1 MTQPETTAQ
10 TTSPDSAG
18 LTVRV
23 ESFVGPLDLLLHL
36 CRTNEMDLS
45 RLSLRTITDQYLAHL
60 ESVRFQDLEMAGA
73 FMVMAAT
80 LIYLKS
86 KLLLP
91 ANPDD
96 QEEPLDEEGLLL
108 KRELEERLREYAR
121 VKALG
126 VWLAEREAEQTLVYG
141 RTTAELPPPEDIP
154 LKDLSVHLLQ
164 RAMQR
169 LIEDQKRRVPRQVEP
184 NPLSVLERMS
194 EILDL
199 LRSTWSLLFSSVAGA
214 ERLRAEW
221 VVTLLALLEL
231 VRLGQA
237 RARQAEL
244 FGEIVIERNAVSVH
258 EPVRTLEAGEE
269 APGPVGDEEAP
280 RAGDGSGDRMPADE
294 APRAAVPA
302 PPDGEERTEQGESPN
317 A

>member
-1 MTQPETTAQ
+1 MTQEATTQ
-10 TTSPDSAG
+10 TTGPEPAG

-45 RLSLRTITDQYLAHL
+45 RLSLRTITDQYLSHL
-60 ESVRFQDLEMAGA
+60 ESVRFQDLEMAGS

-91 ANPDD
+91 ADPDD
-96 QEEPLDEEGLLL
+96 QEETLDEEGELL

-126 VWLAEREAEQTLVYG
+126 SWFAEREAEQTLVYG

-154 LKDLSVHLLQ
+154 LEDLSVHLLQ

-237 RARQAEL
+237 RARQADL

-258 EPVRTLEAGEE
+258 EPARLAATDEASRPDADAGVE
-269 APGPVGDEEAP
+269 ALAAEAP
-280 RAGDGSGDRMPADE
+280 RDPMPGED
-294 APRAAVPA
+294 APRAAATP
-302 PPDGEERTEQGESPN
+302 PPDDEPRTEQGEPLN

>member
-1 MTQPETTAQ
+1 MSAPETATQGAVPE
-10 TTSPDSAG
+10 SG

-23 ESFVGPLDLLLHL
+23 EAFVGPLDLLLHL

-45 RLSLRTITDQYLAHL
+45 RLSLRAITDQYLAHL
-60 ESVRFQDLEMAGA
+60 ESVQFQDLETAGS

-96 QEEPLDEEGLLL
+96 PGEMLDEEGEAL
-108 KRELEERLREYAR
+108 KRELEERLHEYAR

-126 VWLAEREAEQTLVYG
+126 TWLAEREAEQTLIFG

-154 LKDLSVHLLQ
+154 LEDLSVHLLQ

-169 LIEDQKRRVPRQVEP
+169 LIEDQKGRVPRQIEP

-194 EILDL
+194 EMLEL
-199 LRSTWSLLFSSVAGA
+199 LRSTWSLLFSAVAGP

-244 FGEIVIERNAVSVH
+244 FGEIVIEGNTVSVR
-258 EPVRTLEAGEE
+258 EPARPLEEQPEDEPRPESGE
-269 APGPVGDEEAP
+269 PL
-280 RAGDGSGDRMPADE
+280 
-294 APRAAVPA
+294 
-302 PPDGEERTEQGESPN
+302 N

>member
-1 MTQPETTAQ
+1 MTQEATTQ
-10 TTSPDSAG
+10 TTGPEPAG

-45 RLSLRTITDQYLAHL
+45 RLSLRTITDQYLSHL
-60 ESVRFQDLEMAGA
+60 ESVRFQDLEMAGS

-96 QEEPLDEEGLLL
+96 QDEVLDEEGELL

-126 VWLAEREAEQTLVYG
+126 SWLAEREAEQTLVYD

-154 LKDLSVHLLQ
+154 LEDLSVHLLQ

-199 LRSTWSLLFSSVAGA
+199 LRST
-214 ERLRAEW
+214 
-221 VVTLLALLEL
+221 
-231 VRLGQA
+231 
-237 RARQAEL
+237 
-244 FGEIVIERNAVSVH
+244 
-258 EPVRTLEAGEE
+258 
-269 APGPVGDEEAP
+269 
-280 RAGDGSGDRMPADE
+280 
-294 APRAAVPA
+294 
-302 PPDGEERTEQGESPN
+302 
-317 A
+317 

>member
-1 MTQPETTAQ
+1 MSASDTTVHAAAA
-10 TTSPDSAG
+10 PDG

-45 RLSLRTITDQYLAHL
+45 RLSVRTITDQYLAHL
-60 ESVRFQDLEMAGA
+60 ESVRFQDLETAGS
-73 FMVMAAT
+73 FMVVAAT

-91 ANPDD
+91 AGPDD
-96 QEEPLDEEGLLL
+96 QEEGLDEEGLLL

-121 VKALG
+121 VKAMG
-126 VWLAEREAEQTLVYG
+126 GWLAEREAEQALLFG

-154 LKDLSVHLLQ
+154 LEDLSVHLLP
-164 RAMQR
+164 RALGR
-169 LIEDQKRRVPRQVEP
+169 LLEEQKRRLPREVEP
-184 NPLSVLERMS
+184 PPLSVLERMS
-194 EILDL
+194 EILEL
-199 LRSTWSLLFSSVAGA
+199 LRHTWSLLFSSVAGA
-214 ERLRAEW
+214 ERIRAEW

-231 VRLGQA
+231 ARLGEA

-244 FGEIVIERNAVSVH
+244 FGEIVIERHAISVK
-258 EPVRTLEAGEE
+258 EPTRSPPEN
-269 APGPVGDEEAP
+269 
-280 RAGDGSGDRMPADE
+280 
-294 APRAAVPA
+294 
-302 PPDGEERTEQGESPN
+302 PDGQGEPRN

>member
-1 MTQPETTAQ
+1 MTQEATTQ
-10 TTSPDSAG
+10 TTGPEPAG

-45 RLSLRTITDQYLAHL
+45 RLSLRTITDQYLSHL
-60 ESVRFQDLEMAGA
+60 ESVRFQDLEMAGS

-91 ANPDD
+91 ADPND
-96 QEEPLDEEGLLL
+96 QEEALDEEGELL

-126 VWLAEREAEQTLVYG
+126 AWLAEREAEQTLVYG

-154 LKDLSVHLLQ
+154 LEDLSVHLLQ

-237 RARQAEL
+237 RARQADL

-258 EPVRTLEAGEE
+258 EPARLAETDEESRPDADAGVEAL
-269 APGPVGDEEAP
+269 AAEAP
-280 RAGDGSGDRMPADE
+280 RDPMPGED
-294 APRAAVPA
+294 APRAAATP
-302 PPDGEERTEQGESPN
+302 PPDDEPRTEQGEPLN

>member
-1 MTQPETTAQ
+1 MSGQETTAQ
-10 TTSPDSAG
+10 GTSAQSQAADTG
-18 LTVRV
+18 ITVRV

-60 ESVRFQDLEMAGA
+60 EAVRFQDLETAGS

-91 ANPDD
+91 ANPDEP
-96 QEEPLDEEGLLL
+96 EEALDEEGLLL

-126 VWLAEREAEQTLVYG
+126 AWLSEREAEQTLIYG
-141 RTTAELPPPEDIP
+141 RTTAELPTPEDIP
-154 LKDLSVHLLQ
+154 LEDLSVHLLQ

-221 VVTLLALLEL
+221 VVTLLALPEL

-237 RARQAEL
+237 RARQADL

-258 EPVRTLEAGEE
+258 EPARLVEAEEEGEP
-269 APGPVGDEEAP
+269 AA
-280 RAGDGSGDRMPADE
+280 SPADA
-294 APRAAVPA
+294 APAPA
-302 PPDGEERTEQGESPN
+302 PPDDEPPRTEQGESLN

>member
-1 MTQPETTAQ
+1 MSAPETATQGAVPE
-10 TTSPDSAG
+10 SG

-23 ESFVGPLDLLLHL
+23 EAFVGPLDLLLHL

-45 RLSLRTITDQYLAHL
+45 RLSLRAITDQYLAHL
-60 ESVRFQDLEMAGA
+60 ESVQFQDLETAGS

-91 ANPDD
+91 ADPDD
-96 QEEPLDEEGLLL
+96 PGEMLDEEGEAL
-108 KRELEERLREYAR
+108 KRELEERLHEYAR

-126 VWLAEREAEQTLVYG
+126 TWLAEREAEQTLIFG

-154 LKDLSVHLLQ
+154 LEDLSVHLLQ

-169 LIEDQKRRVPRQVEP
+169 LIEDQKGRVPRQIEP

-194 EILDL
+194 EMLEL
-199 LRSTWSLLFSSVAGA
+199 LRSTWSLLFSSVAGP

-244 FGEIVIERNAVSVH
+244 FGEIVIEGNTVCVREPARPPEEQPEDEPRPVSGEPLNA
-258 EPVRTLEAGEE
+258 
-269 APGPVGDEEAP
+269 
-280 RAGDGSGDRMPADE
+280 
-294 APRAAVPA
+294 
-302 PPDGEERTEQGESPN
+302 
-317 A
+317 

>member
-1 MTQPETTAQ
+1 MTTPETTTTQ
-10 TTSPDSAG
+10 TTTPDSSI
-18 LTVRV
+18 TVRV

-45 RLSLRTITDQYLAHL
+45 RLSLRAITDQYLAHL
-60 ESVRFQDLEMAGA
+60 ESVQFQDLETAGS

-96 QEEPLDEEGLLL
+96 PDEMLDEEGEAL
-108 KRELEERLREYAR
+108 KRELEERLHEYAR

-126 VWLAEREAEQTLVYG
+126 TWLAEREAEQTLIFG

-154 LKDLSVHLLQ
+154 LEDLSVHLLQ

-169 LIEDQKRRVPRQVEP
+169 LIEDQKGRVPRQIEP

-194 EILDL
+194 EMLEL
-199 LRSTWSLLFSSVAGA
+199 LRSTWSLLFSSVAGP

-244 FGEIVIERNAVSVH
+244 FGEIVIEGNAVSVR
-258 EPVRTLEAGEE
+258 EPARPPEE
-269 APGPVGDEEAP
+269 QPEDEP
-280 RAGDGSGDRMPADE
+280 RPES
-294 APRAAVPA
+294 
-302 PPDGEERTEQGESPN
+302 GESVN

>member
-1 MTQPETTAQ
+1 MSAPDAVTETPE
-10 TTSPDSAG
+10 SG

-23 ESFVGPLDLLLHL
+23 QSFVGPLDLLLHL

-45 RLSLRTITDQYLAHL
+45 RLSLRTITDQYLSHL
-60 ESVRFQDLEMAGA
+60 ESVRFQDLEMAGS

-86 KLLLP
+86 KILLP
-91 ANPDD
+91 VNPDD
-96 QEEPLDEEGLLL
+96 PDELLDEEGLLL
-108 KRELEERLREYAR
+108 KQELEERLREYAR

-126 VWLAEREAEQTLVYG
+126 AWLAEREAAQALVYG

-154 LKDLSVHLLQ
+154 LEDLSVHLLQ
-164 RAMQR
+164 RALQR
-169 LIEDQKRRVPRQVEP
+169 IIEDQKRRVPRQVEA

-221 VVTLLALLEL
+221 IVTLLALLEL

-244 FGEIVIERNAVSVH
+244 FGEIVIERNAVSVR
-258 EPVRTLEAGEE
+258 EPVRAVESAEEIDGEGPAAARPHEQEPRDAAGE
-269 APGPVGDEEAP
+269 P
-280 RAGDGSGDRMPADE
+280 
-294 APRAAVPA
+294 
-302 PPDGEERTEQGESPN
+302 PN

>member
-1 MTQPETTAQ
+1 MPE
-10 TTSPDSAG
+10 SG

-23 ESFVGPLDLLLHL
+23 ESFEGPLDLLLHL

-45 RLSLRTITDQYLAHL
+45 RLSLRAITDQYLAHL
-60 ESVRFQDLEMAGA
+60 ESVRFQDLETAGS

-91 ANPDD
+91 ANPD
-96 QEEPLDEEGLLL
+96 EPDEALDEEGELLR
-108 KRELEERLREYAR
+108 RELEERLREYAR

-126 VWLAEREAEQTLVYG
+126 ARLAEREAEQTLIFG

-154 LKDLSVHLLQ
+154 LEDLSVHLLQ

-169 LIEDQKRRVPRQVEP
+169 LIEDQKRRVPRQIEP

-194 EILDL
+194 EMLEL
-199 LRSTWSLLFSSVAGA
+199 LRSTWSLLFSSVAGP

-244 FGEIVIERNAVSVH
+244 FGEIVIERNAVSVREPAH
-258 EPVRTLEAGEE
+258 AAEPVSEE
-269 APGPVGDEEAP
+269 PIEP
-280 RAGDGSGDRMPADE
+280 RSEP
-294 APRAAVPA
+294 
-302 PPDGEERTEQGESPN
+302 GESLN

>member
-1 MTQPETTAQ
+1 MNAPETTTQGAVQ
-10 TTSPDSAG
+10 DSG
-18 LTVRV
+18 ITVRV

-45 RLSLRTITDQYLAHL
+45 RLSLRAITDQYLAHL
-60 ESVRFQDLEMAGA
+60 ESVQFQDLETAGS

-96 QEEPLDEEGLLL
+96 PDEMLDEEGEAL
-108 KRELEERLREYAR
+108 KRELEERLHEYAR

-126 VWLAEREAEQTLVYG
+126 TWLAEREAEQTLIFG

-154 LKDLSVHLLQ
+154 LEDLSVHLLQ

-169 LIEDQKRRVPRQVEP
+169 LIEDKKGRVPRQIEP

-194 EILDL
+194 EMLEL
-199 LRSTWSLLFSSVAGA
+199 LRSTWSLLFSSVAGP

-244 FGEIVIERNAVSVH
+244 FGEIVIEGNTVSVR
-258 EPVRTLEAGEE
+258 EPARPPEEQPEDEPRPESGE
-269 APGPVGDEEAP
+269 PL
-280 RAGDGSGDRMPADE
+280 
-294 APRAAVPA
+294 
-302 PPDGEERTEQGESPN
+302 N

>member
-1 MTQPETTAQ
+1 MTTPEATAQ
-10 TTSPDSAG
+10 TSAPDSG
-18 LTVRV
+18 ITVRV

-45 RLSLRTITDQYLAHL
+45 KLSLRTITDQYLTHL
-60 ESVRFQDLEMAGA
+60 ESVRFQDLETAGS

-96 QEEPLDEEGLLL
+96 QDELLDDEGELL

-121 VKALG
+121 VKAFG
-126 VWLAEREAEQTLVYG
+126 TWLAEREGEQTLIYG

-154 LKDLSVHLLQ
+154 LEDLSVHLLQ

-169 LIEDQKRRVPRQVEP
+169 LIEDQKRRVPRQIEP

-194 EILDL
+194 EMVEL
-199 LRSTWSLLFSSVAGA
+199 LRSTWSLLFSSVAGP

-244 FGEIVIERNAVSVH
+244 FGEIVIEGNTVSVR
-258 EPVRTLEAGEE
+258 EPARPPEEQPEDEPRPESGE
-269 APGPVGDEEAP
+269 PL
-280 RAGDGSGDRMPADE
+280 
-294 APRAAVPA
+294 
-302 PPDGEERTEQGESPN
+302 N

>member
-1 MTQPETTAQ
+1 MTTPEATAQ
-10 TTSPDSAG
+10 TSAPDSG
-18 LTVRV
+18 ITVRV

-45 RLSLRTITDQYLAHL
+45 RLSLRAVTDQYLAHL
-60 ESVRFQDLEMAGA
+60 ESVQFQDLETAGS

-96 QEEPLDEEGLLL
+96 PDELLDEEGELL

-121 VKALG
+121 VKTFG
-126 VWLAEREAEQTLVYG
+126 TWLAEREAEQTLIFG

-154 LKDLSVHLLQ
+154 LEDLSVHLLQ

-169 LIEDQKRRVPRQVEP
+169 LIEDQKGRVPRQIEP

-194 EILDL
+194 EMLEL
-199 LRSTWSLLFSSVAGA
+199 LRSTWSLLFSSVAGP

-244 FGEIVIERNAVSVH
+244 FGEIVIEGNTVSVR
-258 EPVRTLEAGEE
+258 EPVRLPEEQPEDEPRPEAGE
-269 APGPVGDEEAP
+269 
-280 RAGDGSGDRMPADE
+280 SL
-294 APRAAVPA
+294 
-302 PPDGEERTEQGESPN
+302 N